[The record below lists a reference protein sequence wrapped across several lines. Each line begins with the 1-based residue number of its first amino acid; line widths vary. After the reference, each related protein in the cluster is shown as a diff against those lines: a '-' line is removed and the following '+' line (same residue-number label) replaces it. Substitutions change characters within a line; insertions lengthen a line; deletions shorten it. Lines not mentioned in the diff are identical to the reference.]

1 MIRVDIGD
9 RETYM
14 TESGFIHFD
23 CFCGAD
29 LYYMVCQPDENNY
42 KAAKD
47 ALVGLIKHPHYAIY
61 TDMDGVSGD
70 CPHCGALVELP
81 DPETVN
87 FLKRLS
93 WTRLER
99 ASIGSDI
106 TRDWLSS
113 TEYEYSN
120 SSTGPRG

>member
-1 MIRVDIGD
+1 
-9 RETYM
+9 M
-14 TESGFIHFD
+14 TGSGFIHFD
-23 CFCGAD
+23 CYCGAD
-29 LYYMVCQPDENNY
+29 LYYMVSQPDDDKQKSAK
-42 KAAKD
+42 KA
-47 ALVGLIKHPHYAIY
+47 LSSLINHPHFAIY
-61 TDMDGVSGD
+61 TDLDGISGD

-87 FLKRLS
+87 FLRHLS

-99 ASIGSDI
+99 ESIGGISSDI

-120 SSTGPRG
+120 GSNRPRG